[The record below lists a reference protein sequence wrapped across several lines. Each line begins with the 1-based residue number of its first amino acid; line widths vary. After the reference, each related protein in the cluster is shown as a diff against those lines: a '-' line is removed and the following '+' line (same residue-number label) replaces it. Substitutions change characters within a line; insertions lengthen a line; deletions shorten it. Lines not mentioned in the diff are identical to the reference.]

1 MAADGKLL
9 QGEVNDAPVTP
20 GTDDSNV
27 EGLLL
32 GFVQALIREQTGKAA
47 VAAAVN
53 EGTVHE

>member
-20 GTDDSNV
+20 GTDDSNI

-32 GFVQALIREQTGKAA
+32 GFVQALIREQSVKTAA
-47 VAAAVN
+47 ESV
-53 EGTVHE
+53 THE